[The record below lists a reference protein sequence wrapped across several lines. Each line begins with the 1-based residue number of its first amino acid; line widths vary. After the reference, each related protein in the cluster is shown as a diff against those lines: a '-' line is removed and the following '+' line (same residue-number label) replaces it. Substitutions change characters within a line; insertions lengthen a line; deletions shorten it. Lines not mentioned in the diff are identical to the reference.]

1 MARRGNAPFAAQT
14 NRPGSGVG
22 EAFDNFADGE
32 AELYFFDAKGA
43 RSQRRRERN
52 NRILGIKRDG
62 VLGRLPRLDGKIAS
76 RAGLIVLMRLI
87 SVLRRRTC

>member
-14 NRPGSGVG
+14 NRPGSRVG

-52 NRILGIKRDG
+52 NRILGIKNGTVFWGACPGSMARS
-62 VLGRLPRLDGKIAS
+62 PREPG
-76 RAGLIVLMRLI
+76 
-87 SVLRRRTC
+87 